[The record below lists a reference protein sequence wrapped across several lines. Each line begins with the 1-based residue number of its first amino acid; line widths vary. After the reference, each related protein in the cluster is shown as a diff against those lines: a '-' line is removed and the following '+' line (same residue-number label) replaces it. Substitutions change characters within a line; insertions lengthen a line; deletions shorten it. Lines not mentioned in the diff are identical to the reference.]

1 MSVNGKGGY
10 FHFVSFYFQIFKTI
24 LVFCLM
30 LGITVLNKNNINKI
44 VKLTISAT
52 AIITVICI
60 VDNYFIMF
68 SGNPLF
74 YRLWWYSII
83 HIANAGVFIGMLK
96 CKAKEK
102 EISAF
107 FKGYTPFY
115 LFTFAVCFLRPFGD
129 TLTTNFRIGHGT
141 ILFLNYLIHN
151 PKDSE
156 IWFNFLGNIL
166 IFLPLPFILIS
177 FFNKIKTYQLIFVGA
192 MFPIFAEGY
201 QYIFKCGDVD
211 IDDVILNFA
220 GFLIGLFLLKAIPKI
235 IKKISDKKRLS

>member
-68 SGNPLF
+68 SGNPSF

-156 IWFNFLGNIL
+156 IWFNVVGNIVFF
-166 IFLPLPFILIS
+166 IPIAFILKAFIPR
-177 FFNKIKTYQLIFVGA
+177 IKNYQQILTGLAVPLFI
-192 MFPIFAEGY
+192 EGY
-201 QYIFKCGDVD
+201 QLVLKCGDVD
-211 IDDVILNFA
+211 IDDIVLNFS
-220 GFLIGLFLLKAIPKI
+220 GFLIGFILLILQTKLKEQN
-235 IKKISDKKRLS
+235 DG